1 VSIVGH
7 VNEYALSS
15 RAEVPTDRPERWA
28 EQLVSLLSPPLT
40 VRDVP
45 NGHAFDIGD
54 AEGRVLVEPGRLVL
68 TAAADDEA
76 TLERVENVLAGHLE
90 RVGAAEGLD
99 VEWER

>member
-1 VSIVGH
+1 VSIVER

-15 RAEVPTDRPERWA
+15 RAEVPTDRPDRLA
-28 EQLVSLLSPPLT
+28 EQLVSLLSPTLT
-40 VRDVP
+40 VREVP
-45 NGHAFDIGD
+45 NGHALDIGD

>member
-1 VSIVGH
+1 

-15 RAEVPTDRPERWA
+15 RAEVPTDDPEHWA
-28 EQLVSLLSPPLT
+28 EQLVSYLSAELT
-40 VRDVP
+40 VRDAP
-45 NGHAFDIGD
+45 NGHALDIGD

-90 RVGAAEGLD
+90 RFGAAEGLT